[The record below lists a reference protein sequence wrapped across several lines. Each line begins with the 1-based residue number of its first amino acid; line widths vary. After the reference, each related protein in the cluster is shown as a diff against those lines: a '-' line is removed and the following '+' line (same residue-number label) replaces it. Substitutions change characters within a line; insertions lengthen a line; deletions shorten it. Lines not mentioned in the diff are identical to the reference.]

1 MSDSIPTSV
10 QLYHFIDDLEASLGY
25 RPDAEFDCDNIVLC
39 GFGGSAV
46 SGYFA
51 ADCCYTESRKYIHL
65 LKYPELPNW
74 VGPRTLA
81 IVSSYSGNTAETLA
95 LYTQAKS
102 KGCVVV
108 AVTSGGKLR
117 QFAEDGGDHLVLLPT
132 GMHPRHAI
140 GYMIGYT
147 LAIIRAAGG
156 PDLEDR
162 IRAIVP
168 SLRKYR
174 DDVALS
180 EDGLARSLAKDLGS
194 KVPVICSDTSM
205 QSVAFRWKTQINE
218 NSKFVAF
225 CDSVPQFQ
233 YSGLDA
239 WVGTTR
245 DNYMLVMLLG
255 SDDDISKGT
264 SYLEHAANLLES
276 SDANHRVIRLG
287 GSSTFEN
294 MFRAIILGDYMS
306 VYMAENRG
314 IDPAEVRPVMQMKAK
329 LAERRGE

>member
-147 LAIIRAAGG
+147 LAVIRAAGG

-194 KVPVICSDTSM
+194 RVPVICSDTSM

-225 CDSVPQFQ
+225 C
-233 YSGLDA
+233 
-239 WVGTTR
+239 
-245 DNYMLVMLLG
+245 
-255 SDDDISKGT
+255 
-264 SYLEHAANLLES
+264 ES
-276 SDANHRVIRLG
+276 SPMFDAHAMKGWTGARDDFTLVLLNGGSRNNPGLSAASLEGAGCEVIDVPLG
-287 GSSTFEN
+287 GASRLDD
-294 MFRAIILGDYMS
+294 MFRAIILGDYISM
-306 VYMAENRG
+306 YMAEARG
-314 IDPAEVRPVMQMKAK
+314 IDPAEVRPVMQMKEK
-329 LAERRGE
+329 LSRSIN

>member
-117 QFAEDGGDHLVLLPT
+117 QVSLCG
-132 GMHPRHAI
+132 RH
-140 GYMIGYT
+140 
-147 LAIIRAAGG
+147 R
-156 PDLEDR
+156 
-162 IRAIVP
+162 
-168 SLRKYR
+168 
-174 DDVALS
+174 
-180 EDGLARSLAKDLGS
+180 
-194 KVPVICSDTSM
+194 
-205 QSVAFRWKTQINE
+205 
-218 NSKFVAF
+218 
-225 CDSVPQFQ
+225 
-233 YSGLDA
+233 
-239 WVGTTR
+239 
-245 DNYMLVMLLG
+245 
-255 SDDDISKGT
+255 
-264 SYLEHAANLLES
+264 
-276 SDANHRVIRLG
+276 
-287 GSSTFEN
+287 
-294 MFRAIILGDYMS
+294 
-306 VYMAENRG
+306 
-314 IDPAEVRPVMQMKAK
+314 
-329 LAERRGE
+329 